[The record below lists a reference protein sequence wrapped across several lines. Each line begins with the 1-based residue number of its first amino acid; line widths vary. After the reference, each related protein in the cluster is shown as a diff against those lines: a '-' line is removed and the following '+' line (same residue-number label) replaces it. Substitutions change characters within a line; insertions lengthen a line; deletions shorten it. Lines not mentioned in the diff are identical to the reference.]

1 MKKVFVYAYL
11 QFNLGDDL
19 FIKSLIEKYPN
30 TIFYVI
36 ADLKYRKA
44 FRKNRNLKI
53 ISNCKSKIKLL
64 DVIKGRVI
72 HHIKRK
78 CKIVIFI
85 GGSIFMEYPEWR
97 NILNWYREMSR
108 DKRSYILGAN
118 FGPFYHEDYYLE
130 CKKFFST
137 INNICFRDKWS
148 YSLFRSSPNIRYAPD
163 ILFSLDVS
171 EYTNCITE
179 KKAVISIID
188 CESRNDYPNRL
199 SEHSENYMNCLYRII
214 EILIYNKFRITI
226 LSFCKKEHDDK
237 AAIDIMRKLDEGD
250 LHNISNI
257 SYDGTNIDDI
267 LEEIASS
274 EYVIGTR
281 FHSIVLS
288 FLLKKP
294 ILPIIY
300 NIKTEHLLEDVD
312 FVGNVIDINK
322 LNDISLDNDFIMSNY
337 LNQRILNTDK
347 IIKDS
352 KTHFFNLNKE
362 LE

>member
-1 MKKVFVYAYL
+1 
-11 QFNLGDDL
+11 
-19 FIKSLIEKYPN
+19 
-30 TIFYVI
+30 
-36 ADLKYRKA
+36 
-44 FRKNRNLKI
+44 
-53 ISNCKSKIKLL
+53 
-64 DVIKGRVI
+64 
-72 HHIKRK
+72 
-78 CKIVIFI
+78 
-85 GGSIFMEYPEWR
+85 
-97 NILNWYREMSR
+97 
-108 DKRSYILGAN
+108 
-118 FGPFYHEDYYLE
+118 
-130 CKKFFST
+130 
-137 INNICFRDKWS
+137 
-148 YSLFRSSPNIRYAPD
+148 
-163 ILFSLDVS
+163 
-171 EYTNCITE
+171 
-179 KKAVISIID
+179 
-188 CESRNDYPNRL
+188 
-199 SEHSENYMNCLYRII
+199 
-214 EILIYNKFRITI
+214 
-226 LSFCKKEHDDK
+226 
-237 AAIDIMRKLDEGD
+237 MRKLDEGD